1 MPMNGKIRCPCCEK
15 IFDSPANCNVQ
26 DNLECPSCFTKLE
39 IAQTSP
45 VQVKIAGE
53 INDYMY
59 EEYDDW
65 K

>member
-1 MPMNGKIRCPCCEK
+1 
-15 IFDSPANCNVQ
+15 
-26 DNLECPSCFTKLE
+26 LE
-39 IAQTSP
+39 IIQTSP

-53 INDYMY
+53 IDDYMY